1 MKTNNSI
8 GYCQI
13 KGRQPESPEDEI
25 ALAGEFLTF
34 YEELLPKNSKKYKS
48 LFYIIIQIIL
58 ILIQCNLVP
67 RSHSVGRGR
76 SGYETTSNDDLNI

>member
-13 KGRQPESPEDEI
+13 KGRQPRSPGDEI

-48 LFYIIIQIIL
+48 LFYIII
-58 ILIQCNLVP
+58 
-67 RSHSVGRGR
+67 RSYPAS
-76 SGYETTSNDDLNI
+76 SNDDLNIFGLEKGDFLARKP